1 MKQRLKCILL
11 IDDDE
16 ATNFINKMII
26 ENLDIAEHVQVA
38 WNGKEALEYLTNTGM
53 FENENENA
61 RYPQPDLIFLDINM
75 PVMDG
80 WEFMNEY
87 HKLDEN
93 KKGNKMIVMLTTS
106 INPDDEI
113 KASLISEITD
123 FKSKPIFSEG
133 LEELVK
139 KYFPKNFL

>member
-26 ENLDIAEHVQVA
+26 ENLDIAEHIQVA

-53 FENENENA
+53 FENENA

-80 WEFMNEY
+80 WEFMKEY

-93 KKGNKMIVMLTTS
+93 KKGNKIIVMLTTS

-123 FKSKPIFSEG
+123 FKSKPIFSES
-133 LEELVK
+133 LEELAK
-139 KYFPKNFL
+139 KYFPENFL